1 MGQLAVE
8 LGAERLS
15 AELEMVIHLEM
26 VEGVEGLDLVDL
38 RGHQV
43 LAQRERMDIVA
54 GKLERRAP
62 RRVVKCK
69 LSIRPRMHALDSGD
83 VHLIRGLASMRGHE
97 IVPRVA
103 IVERLEG
110 IATDIRLAHSIG
122 AVRGEVLVSR
132 GDVAEPNAA
141 RSEVLVLAAT
151 LPNVLPA
158 EVRDCNLA
166 A

>member
-15 AELEMVIHLEM
+15 TELEMVIHLEM
-26 VEGVEGLDLVDL
+26 VEGVDGLVLVDL

-43 LAQRERMDIVA
+43 LAQRERMTVVA
-54 GKLERRAP
+54 DELERRVP
-62 RRVVKCK
+62 RHEEKCK
-69 LSIRPRMHALDSGD
+69 LSIRPRMHALDSGN

-97 IVPRVA
+97 VVPRVA

-110 IATDIRLAHSIG
+110 IGTDVRLALSIG

-141 RSEVLVLAAT
+141 RPEVLVLAAT